1 MCVAM
6 NNKKLSLSG
15 RKVLVVDDEEEILV
29 ITRLMLELHGAEV
42 ITSLTAAEGLEQVQT
57 QRLDLIISD
66 ISMPHMDGYQFIQAV
81 RNLPAHKGKGTP
93 ALALT
98 AFNRSQDR
106 ERALDAGFQAH
117 LSKPVSFEVLIETV
131 ANITNLPPHSALWE
145 RPISSPSQARSGS
158 LP

>member
-1 MCVAM
+1 MSVAM
-6 NNKKLSLSG
+6 NNKNPSLSG

-29 ITRLMLELHGAEV
+29 ITRLMELHGAEV

-81 RNLPAHKGKGTP
+81 RNLPAHKGKDTP

-98 AFNRSQDR
+98 AFSRSQDR
-106 ERALDAGFQAH
+106 IRALNAGFQAY
-117 LSKPVSFEVLIETV
+117 LSKPVSLQVLIQTILV
-131 ANITNLPPHSALWE
+131 WVL
-145 RPISSPSQARSGS
+145 
-158 LP
+158 

>member
-1 MCVAM
+1 MD
-6 NNKKLSLSG
+6 NINSSLFG
-15 RKVLVVDDEEEILV
+15 DKVLVVDDEEDILV

-42 ITSLTAAEGLEQVQT
+42 ITSLTAVEALEQVQT

-66 ISMPHMDGYQFIQAV
+66 ISMPHMNGYQFIQAV

-98 AFNRSQDR
+98 AFSRSEDR
-106 ERALDAGFQAH
+106 ERALKAGFQAH
-117 LSKPVSFEVLIETV
+117 LSKPVSLQVLIETV
-131 ANITNLPPHSALWE
+131 AHITNLPTHSALWE
-145 RPISSPSQARSGS
+145 RPISSPSQVPSGS

>member
-57 QRLDLIISD
+57 QRLDLIKRHQHASD
-66 ISMPHMDGYQFIQAV
+66 GRVPVHSG
-81 RNLPAHKGKGTP
+81 
-93 ALALT
+93 
-98 AFNRSQDR
+98 
-106 ERALDAGFQAH
+106 RA
-117 LSKPVSFEVLIETV
+117 E
-131 ANITNLPPHSALWE
+131 PP
-145 RPISSPSQARSGS
+145 RR
-158 LP
+158 

>member
-1 MCVAM
+1 MGNM
-6 NNKKLSLSG
+6 NPSLSG
-15 RKVLVVDDEEEILV
+15 HKVLVVDDEEEILV

-42 ITSLTAAEGLEQVQT
+42 ITSLTAAKGLEQVQI

-81 RNLPAHKGKGTP
+81 RNLPARKGKNTP

-98 AFNRSQDR
+98 AFSRSQDR
-106 ERALDAGFQAH
+106 ERALNAGFQAH
-117 LSKPVSFEVLIETV
+117 LSKPVSLQVLIETV
-131 ANITNLPPHSALWE
+131 TRVTNLPTHSAHWG
-145 RPISSPSQARSGS
+145 RPISSPSQARFGS

>member
-6 NNKKLSLSG
+6 NNKKLPLSG

-29 ITRLMLELHGAEV
+29 VIRLMLELHGAEV

-66 ISMPHMDGYQFIQAV
+66 ISMPQMDGYQFIQAV
-81 RNLPAHKGKGTP
+81 RNLPADKGKDTP

-98 AFNRSQDR
+98 AFSRSQDR
-106 ERALDAGFQAH
+106 ERALNAGFQAH
-117 LSKPVSFEVLIETV
+117 LSKPVSLEVLIHTILV
-131 ANITNLPPHSALWE
+131 WVL
-145 RPISSPSQARSGS
+145 
-158 LP
+158 

>member
-29 ITRLMLELHGAEV
+29 VIRLMLELHGAEV

-66 ISMPHMDGYQFIQAV
+66 ISMPQMDGYQFIQAV
-81 RNLPAHKGKGTP
+81 RNLPADKGKDTP

-98 AFNRSQDR
+98 AFSRSQDR
-106 ERALDAGFQAH
+106 ERALNAGFQAH
-117 LSKPVSFEVLIETV
+117 LSKPVSLEVLIHTILV
-131 ANITNLPPHSALWE
+131 WVL
-145 RPISSPSQARSGS
+145 
-158 LP
+158 

>member
-1 MCVAM
+1 MSVAM
-6 NNKKLSLSG
+6 NNKNLSLSG

-98 AFNRSQDR
+98 AFSRSQDR
-106 ERALDAGFQAH
+106 TRALNAGFQAH
-117 LSKPVSFEVLIETV
+117 LSKPVSLQVLIQTILV
-131 ANITNLPPHSALWE
+131 WVL
-145 RPISSPSQARSGS
+145 
-158 LP
+158 